1 MTPIELTDAT
11 WDDAVLGS
19 DLLVLVDFWAPWCVP
34 CKKVSPIVESAGERH
49 AGRLVAATLDVDQHP
64 SAAQRYSVLSLPTL
78 IVFKGG
84 EPVERL
90 HGAVSEKKLEKAL
103 VRHLAD

>member
-1 MTPIELTDAT
+1 MPALELTDAT
-11 WDDAVLGS
+11 WDDDVLGS
-19 DLLVLVDFWAPWCVP
+19 EVPVLVDFWAPWCVP
-34 CKKVSPIVESAGERH
+34 CKKVSPIVESLGERH
-49 AGRLVAATLDVDQHP
+49 MGKLVAAKLDVDEHP
-64 SAAQRYSVLSLPTL
+64 ASAQRYDVLSLPTL

-103 VRHLAD
+103 SKHLGD